1 MRFEAR
7 MLAVSVTNA
16 YIEQKNAALCENAA
30 KLDALSPLKV
40 LARGYA
46 AVLKDGRAVKSVE
59 ELNENDTID
68 ITLADGKAVCR
79 VTERERFN

>member
-1 MRFEAR
+1 ME
-7 MLAVSVTNA
+7 SNTK
-16 YIEQKNAALCENAA
+16 I
-30 KLDALSPLKV
+30 KV
-40 LARGYA
+40 
-46 AVLKDGRAVKSVE
+46 SVE